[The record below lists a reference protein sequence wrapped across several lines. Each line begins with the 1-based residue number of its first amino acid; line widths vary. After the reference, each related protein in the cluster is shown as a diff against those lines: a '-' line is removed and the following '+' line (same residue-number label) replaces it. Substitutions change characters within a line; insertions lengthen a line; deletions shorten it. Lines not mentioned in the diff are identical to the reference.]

1 MQALSGQAGYGSAE
15 VKSSLTVLERNPGM
29 YPQHLVWDA
38 KAVEVTQAF
47 YLHLAT
53 EAPEKQ
59 LRFSSFVREI
69 AP

>member
-1 MQALSGQAGYGSAE
+1 
-15 VKSSLTVLERNPGM
+15 LERNPGM
-29 YPQHLVWDA
+29 YPQQLAWDA
-38 KAVEVTQAF
+38 KAVEVTQAL